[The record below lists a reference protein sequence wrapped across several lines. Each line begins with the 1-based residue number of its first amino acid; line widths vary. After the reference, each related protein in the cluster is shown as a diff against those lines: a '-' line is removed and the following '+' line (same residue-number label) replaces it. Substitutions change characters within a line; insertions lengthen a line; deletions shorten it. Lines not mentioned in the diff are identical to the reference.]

1 MSHAFAV
8 SRPLGQPLDREL
20 RIGSRFCGP
29 PGSGNGGFAVGLLGD
44 FAGREAEVTLKRPI
58 PLEAPLRVIARQ
70 DGVATLVDGKQE
82 IAEAR
87 PTELEVD
94 IPDPVTFQQASA
106 ARVDYPGYRSH
117 PFPHCFVCG
126 TQRSCDDG
134 LCLFTGPIAEGIV
147 ASSWVPRSEF
157 ASEAGHVRP
166 EIVGAALD
174 CPGAWGFIDRYG
186 IEGPVVLGRMSYRLE
201 RPILARQRYVVMGWT
216 LGRERRKRFC
226 GTAVFDAKGALCAV
240 AEAIWIV
247 LG

>member
-1 MSHAFAV
+1 MSHAFAL
-8 SRPLGQPLDREL
+8 SQTLDRAIDRE
-20 RIGSRFCGP
+20 IQISARFCGP

-58 PLEAPLRVIARQ
+58 PLDAPLRVISQQ
-70 DGVATLVDGKQE
+70 DGVAALVQGE
-82 IAEAR
+82 HAIAEAR
-87 PTELEVD
+87 ATELEVD
-94 IPDPVTFQQASA
+94 IPDPATFQHASA
-106 ARVDYPGYRSH
+106 ARADYPGYRSH

-147 ASSWVPRSEF
+147 ASPWVPRSEF
-157 ASEAGHVRP
+157 ASEAGHIRP

-174 CPGAWGFIDRYG
+174 CPGAWAFIDRYG
-186 IEGPVVLGRMSYRLE
+186 MEGPVVLGKMGYRLE
-201 RPILARQRYVVMGWT
+201 RPILARRRYVVMGWA

-226 GTAVFDAKGALCAV
+226 GTAVFDDKGALCAV
-240 AEAIWIV
+240 AEAVWIV